1 MSFKSFR
8 QFIDEDCGRDAKSLG
23 GDGGAQNQYGRWG
36 QEPVHLGVHRI
47 EDPNV
52 LQRLNA
58 HIGLVNTKEYID
70 PLSAL
75 EHIQN
80 ALMRLGYQ
88 FEYNLNTLPNEQNV
102 YPLRRFGG
110 RQGFIDM
117 DAEMKEDD
125 GIIQTT
131 GEALVLN
138 VEFFQDDKS
147 SRYEVTAQ
155 ILPASLFDEED
166 IQPDP
171 IRPNRAGVSSTQGDR
186 DGINI
191 GEQTRALPR
200 RFSSTASVS
209 QILQGKAAAKGLAF
223 KQRNQ
228 RTQADNERRFARTKS
243 RTNEVF
249 PAKSRGPTRFKGDP
263 KVKVDKVKGG
273 FQVFVHSP
281 RGFWIAQGQ
290 PWKTEAL
297 AKKDAKKFNEE
308 VNEGLSPPIRRGFPF
323 KDLSTAQKFIR
334 NIDHSVEEIRIKN
347 PKTKFPQVLARFK
360 NEADAAKAT
369 KLAKKLGSTSPPLSF
384 SKAFTEEISRT
395 FAFATPD
402 ARDRAERLF
411 GMSSSGKVTTSNKGK
426 GKFKFTATGNF
437 KQAQLDR
444 IMKSVTQ
451 LKGVMAESQLRSD
464 EDMNEDISRTF
475 AFPTSDARDRAE
487 TLFGLAGS
495 GKVTTTD
502 KGKGKFKFT
511 ATSSFKGAQLDR
523 IMKSVTQLKG
533 VQAEDTAPDI
543 AHNALR
549 QAIQERNVGHI
560 FTFRFKTPADAN
572 GFIKKIAGLSRVARV
587 ASKSGG
593 LISVDG
599 TFDNVGKADK
609 ASKIAKSFGG
619 VSESRAIQEGK
630 SGTVLFAKKSKK
642 GGDLWDV
649 TIKFG
654 TDFSDTGVGF
664 GTRDASIRNQG
675 KALQGKFKKAGL
687 KFFSTNMADGHAQVS
702 LDAKNSGDAK
712 KKVSKILGES
722 RDVVKGH
729 QMKIARDT
737 LKMNDVFAR
746 VMGGM
751 TKKQAAE
758 FLMKNG
764 NSKDKREAKL
774 QLQREHLGEA
784 KDENEK
790 ELERT
795 RKDAKLASA
804 FSEELFG
811 EGIKQVEAEFRDV
824 VRQLDKLKGV
834 KSSGKKKLENRLLAL
849 DKKKALARLGLGEAV
864 ADLTV
869 VAIKGNK
876 VVGQLRFVG
885 KKEMKDV
892 VAFMKKEHP
901 GAKVSVENKSGKI
914 ISVEQVTEQISN
926 SSPAWGY

>member
-1 MSFKSFR
+1 MSFKSFKK
-8 QFIDEDCGRDAKSLG
+8 FIDEDCGRDAKSLG

-58 HIGLVNTKEYID
+58 HVGLVNTREYID
-70 PLSAL
+70 PRSAL

-88 FEYNLNTLPNEQNV
+88 FEYNLDTLPHEQNV

-117 DAEMKEDD
+117 DAQVKEDD
-125 GIIQTT
+125 GIVQTT
-131 GEALVLN
+131 GQSLVLN
-138 VEFFQDDKS
+138 VEFFRDDKS

-166 IQPDP
+166 VQPDP
-171 IRPNRAGVSSTQGDR
+171 IRPNRAGRSATDGDR

-191 GEQTRALPR
+191 GEQ
-200 RFSSTASVS
+200 
-209 QILQGKAAAKGLAF
+209 
-223 KQRNQ
+223 
-228 RTQADNERRFARTKS
+228 
-243 RTNEVF
+243 F
-249 PAKSRGPTRFKGDP
+249 PAKSKGPTRFKGDP

-290 PWKTEAL
+290 PWPTK
-297 AKKDAKKFNEE
+297 AKAEKDAKKFNEG
-308 VNEGLSPPIRRGFPF
+308 VNE
-323 KDLSTAQKFIR
+323 D
-334 NIDHSVEEIRIKN
+334 
-347 PKTKFPQVLARFK
+347 
-360 NEADAAKAT
+360 
-369 KLAKKLGSTSPPLSF
+369 
-384 SKAFTEEISRT
+384 ISRT

-402 ARDRAERLF
+402 ARDRAEKLF
-411 GMSSSGKVTTSNKGK
+411 GMSSSGRVTTSDKGR
-426 GKFKFTATGNF
+426 GKFKFTATGN
-437 KQAQLDR
+437 
-444 IMKSVTQ
+444 
-451 LKGVMAESQLRSD
+451 
-464 EDMNEDISRTF
+464 
-475 AFPTSDARDRAE
+475 
-487 TLFGLAGS
+487 
-495 GKVTTTD
+495 
-502 KGKGKFKFT
+502 
-511 ATSSFKGAQLDR
+511 FKGAQLDR

-533 VQAEDTAPDI
+533 VQAESILRSGERMTEDVSRTFAFPTSDARNRAEKLFTLTGTGKVTTSDKGKGKFKFTATTTFKGAQLDRITKSVTQLKGVLGEDSARDI
-543 AHNALR
+543 AHNAVR
-549 QAIQERNVGHI
+549 RAIQERNVGHI
-560 FTFRFKTPADAN
+560 FSFRFKTPANAN

-587 ASKSGG
+587 DSTSGG
-593 LISVDG
+593 AISVAA

-609 ASKIAKSFGG
+609 ARKIAKDFSG
-619 VSESRAIQEGK
+619 VSESREIQEGK

-664 GTRDASIRNQG
+664 GTRDAAIRNQG

-722 RDVVKGH
+722 FTSVAKGH

-737 LKMNDVFAR
+737 LKMNDVFSR

-764 NSKDKREAKL
+764 NSKDKRDAKL
-774 QLQREHLGEA
+774 ELQREA

-795 RKDAKLASA
+795 RKDGKLAAA
-804 FSEELFG
+804 FTEAKRGPFDFTLVA
-811 EGIKQVEAEFRDV
+811 IKNNKV
-824 VRQLDKLKGV
+824 VDQFHT
-834 KSSGKKKLENRLLAL
+834 L
-849 DKKKALARLGLGEAV
+849 DKKDLKLA
-864 ADLTV
+864 T
-869 VAIKGNK
+869 
-876 VVGQLRFVG
+876 
-885 KKEMKDV
+885 EM
-892 VAFMKKEHP
+892 MKKNNP
-901 GAKVSVENKSGKI
+901 GAKISVERGGKVV
-914 ISVEQVTEQISN
+914 SVEQVTEQISN